1 MIHAD
6 QAVGWVGLFSYRLS
20 HNDGA
25 VGASAGFLRTL
36 AKD

>member
-1 MIHAD
+1 MRVD
-6 QAVGWVGLFSYRLS
+6 PAVGWVGLFSYRLS

-25 VGASAGFLRTL
+25 VGASAGILRTL